1 MEFSLNE
8 EQQMIRNMA
17 RQFAG
22 QIRAE
27 AMEAEEKGEFSPGL
41 TRKLAENGFLGM
53 CVPEEYGG
61 QELDFMSYVIA
72 TEEISKA
79 TAGQGMILGVHN
91 SLLNYPL
98 QHFGSEE
105 QKKKYLAGSATGK
118 LLGCY
123 ALTEPD
129 AGSDA
134 THIKTTAVKK
144 GDRYVIN
151 GTKIFITNGSVSDF
165 VILFTK
171 LDRSG
176 SGVARG
182 MSAFIIDKGTPGF
195 SIGTV
200 EKKMGLKSSPTC
212 ELIFQDV
219 EVPETAMLGGPGKGL
234 RVALETLHGGRVAVA
249 ASGVGMAE
257 EAFDIARAY
266 ALEREQFGHKIADFQ
281 GIQWMLAEMKC
292 EIDSARLVTYEAAW
306 RKDEGMPYSRQAS
319 QAKLLGTEA
328 ATHVAGK
335 AIQILGGYGYMSEY
349 RVEQIYRDAKAA
361 EIFEG
366 TSEIQ
371 RSTIGREILKEA

>member
-27 AMEAEEKGEFSPGL
+27 AMEAEEKGEFSPSL

-79 TAGQGMILGVHN
+79 TAGQGMIVGLHN

-98 QHFGSEE
+98 QHFGTEE
-105 QKKKYLAGSATGK
+105 QKKKYLTGSATGE

-134 THIKTTAVKK
+134 AHIKTVAVRK

-171 LDRSG
+171 LDQSG
-176 SGVARG
+176 KGIARG
-182 MSAFIIDKGTPGF
+182 MSAFIVDKGTPGF

-257 EAFDIARAY
+257 EAFCIARAY

-281 GIQWMLAEMKC
+281 GIQWMLADMKC

-328 ATHVAGK
+328 ATRVAGK
-335 AIQILGGYGYMSEY
+335 AIQILGGYGYMNEY